1 MLTVVELW
9 VAPEVPLTVTV
20 TGPDCGDTAFAVPA
34 LPPPQ
39 ELKRSKA
46 QIKEPSASA
55 FLACFLSI
63 PPVNAIPITA
73 KPNI

>member
-1 MLTVVELW
+1 M
-9 VAPEVPLTVTV
+9 PLMVTV
-20 TGPDCGDTAFAVPA
+20 TGVDCGETAFVVAA

-39 ELKRSKA
+39 ELSSSKA
-46 QIKEPSASA
+46 QIKEASASTFIA
-55 FLACFLSI
+55 RFLSI